1 MIQTFEKSAQDYL
14 SKLRMRKR
22 KPVKATTLATFNSAV
37 KLALQTPGFGSRPL
51 ELIDN
56 EDLRQLVER
65 IGEKSPHTI
74 NLTVRVVKSVVASA
88 VDERGNQLFVRKW
101 NHSHIDLPPV
111 TNLIEMEVLKAEEVE
126 AAIAAAPQKMKRFIA
141 VQAASGL
148 RRGEMLA
155 LDIDDFDP
163 VAGTLRVDETAGYY
177 GVSSPKTKSATRAVD
192 IHPLIVDLLVN
203 ASANRPSGKLFPL
216 TVDMVRRAYER
227 LNIRTHDLRH
237 FRYTWLQRAEIPNA
251 IRDSWIGHASKGME
265 RVYGHVA
272 QDTALKHQL
281 VEKIGIGFKLEL
293 GKIEQSAPASK
304 PFKRPTKDGRAVL
317 A

>member
-1 MIQTFEKSAQDYL
+1 MIQTFEQSAQDYL
-14 SKLRMRKR
+14 AKLKMRKR
-22 KPVKATTLATFNSAV
+22 KPVKATTLATFSSAV

-51 ELIDN
+51 DLIDN

-88 VDERGNQLFVRKW
+88 VDERGNQLFARKW

-111 TNLIEMEVLKAEEVE
+111 TNLIEKEVLKAEDVE
-126 AAIAAAPQKMKRFIA
+126 AAIAAAPQKMKTFIA

-155 LDIDDFDP
+155 LNMDDFDP
-163 VAGTLRVDETAGYY
+163 AAGTLRVDETAGYY
-177 GVSSPKTKSATRAVD
+177 GVSSPKTKSANRIVN
-192 IHPLIVDLLVN
+192 IHPLIVDLLVKSN
-203 ASANRPSGKLFPL
+203 SNRKGKIFPV
-216 TVDMVRRAYER
+216 TVDTVRRTYER

-237 FRYTWLQRAEIPNA
+237 FRYTHLQRAEIPNA
-251 IRDSWIGHASKGME
+251 IRDFWVGHATRGME

-272 QDTALKHQL
+272 QDNALKHQL
-281 VEKIGIGFKLEL
+281 VERIGIGLSL
-293 GKIEQSAPASK
+293 GP
-304 PFKRPTKDGRAVL
+304 VL
-317 A
+317 V

>member
-1 MIQTFEKSAQDYL
+1 MIQTFERSAQDYL
-14 SKLRMRKR
+14 AKLRMRKR

-37 KLALQTPGFGSRPL
+37 KLALQTPGFGSLPL
-51 ELIDN
+51 ESIDS
-56 EDLRQLVER
+56 EHLRQLVER

-88 VDERGNQLFVRKW
+88 VDERGNQLFARKW

-111 TNLIEMEVLKAEEVE
+111 TNLNEKKVLKAEEVE
-126 AAIAAAPQKMKRFIA
+126 AAIFAAPQKMKIFIA

-155 LDIDDFDP
+155 LDMDDFDP

-177 GVSSPKTKSATRAVD
+177 GVSSPKTKSANRIVD
-192 IHPLIVDLLVN
+192 IPPLVVDLLIKS
-203 ASANRPSGKLFPL
+203 SADRVGKIFPV
-216 TVDMVRRAYER
+216 TVDTVRRTYER

-237 FRYTWLQRAEIPNA
+237 FRYTHLQGAEIPNA
-251 IRDSWIGHASKGME
+251 IRDYWIGHASRGME

-272 QDTALKHQL
+272 QDNALKHQL
-281 VEKIGIGFKLEL
+281 VERIGIGFSLE
-293 GKIEQSAPASK
+293 SA
-304 PFKRPTKDGRAVL
+304 L

>member
-1 MIQTFEKSAQDYL
+1 MIQTFEQSAQDYL
-14 SKLRMRKR
+14 AKLKMRKR

-51 ELIDN
+51 DMIDN

-65 IGEKSPHTI
+65 IGQKSPHTI
-74 NLTVRVVKSVVASA
+74 NLTIRVVKSVVASA
-88 VDERGNQLFVRKW
+88 VDHRGNQLFARKW

-111 TNLIEMEVLKAEEVE
+111 TNLIEKEVLKAEDVE
-126 AAIAAAPQKMKRFIA
+126 AAIAAAPQKMKTFIA

-155 LDIDDFDP
+155 LNIDDFDP

-177 GVSSPKTKSATRAVD
+177 GVSSPKTKSANRVVD
-192 IHPLIVDLLVN
+192 IHPLIVDLLIK
-203 ASANRPSGKLFPL
+203 ASADHKGTIFPV
-216 TVDMVRRAYER
+216 TADTVRRTYER

-237 FRYTWLQRAEIPNA
+237 FRYTHLQRAEIPNA
-251 IRDSWIGHASKGME
+251 IRDFWIGHATKGME

-272 QDTALKHQL
+272 QDNALKHLL
-281 VEKIGIGFKLEL
+281 VERIGIGFN
-293 GKIEQSAPASK
+293 
-304 PFKRPTKDGRAVL
+304 L
-317 A
+317 AEPDALA